1 MNFSFSDILYTRK
14 QAYMKT
20 ITYLY
25 ISLFAFILF
34 FFITIFIVNGNPIF
48 FDESIRNLVS
58 SWHADDFFK
67 GITHFG
73 NVYYILILILIG
85 FLIFHKKSNFKF
97 LMSMMLINT
106 AANVLLK
113 LFFARPRPN
122 YPRLIEESGYSFP
135 SGHAMGG
142 LMFYGLLIYFLWQ
155 SKFSKTLKVIG
166 TIILTLL
173 IFLIG
178 ISRIYLGVHYPS
190 DILGGFLASSFLLCF
205 GIFFYQ
211 NMQKKER

>member
-1 MNFSFSDILYTRK
+1 MNFSFSDMLYTRK
-14 QAYMKT
+14 QANMKT

-48 FDESIRNLVS
+48 FDEPIRNLVS

-135 SGHAMGG
+135 SGHGMGS
-142 LMFYGLLIYFLWQ
+142 LMFYGVLIYFLWQ

-211 NMQKKER
+211 SMQKKER

>member
-211 NMQKKER
+211 SMQKKER

>member
-14 QAYMKT
+14 QANMKT

-48 FDESIRNLVS
+48 FDEPIRNLVS

-135 SGHAMGG
+135 SGHAMGS

-211 NMQKKER
+211 SMQKKER

>member
-1 MNFSFSDILYTRK
+1 MNSVFSDILYNRK

-48 FDESIRNLVS
+48 FDEPIRNIVS
-58 SWHADDFFK
+58 SWHADNFFR
-67 GITHFG
+67 GITNLG
-73 NVYYILILILIG
+73 NVYYILILIFIG
-85 FLIFHKKSNFKF
+85 FLFFHKKSNFKF
-97 LMSMMLINT
+97 LISMMLINT
-106 AANVLLK
+106 AANVILK

-122 YPRLIEESGYSFP
+122 YPRLIEETGYSFP
-135 SGHAMGG
+135 SGHAMGS

-155 SKFSKTLKVIG
+155 TKFSMPIKVMG
-166 TIILTLL
+166 TIILSIL
-173 IFLIG
+173 ILLIG

-190 DILGGFLASSFLLCF
+190 DILGGFLASTFLLCF

-211 NMQKKER
+211 SMQKKER

>member
-14 QAYMKT
+14 QANMKT

-48 FDESIRNLVS
+48 FDEPIRNLVS

-135 SGHAMGG
+135 SGHAMGS

-178 ISRIYLGVHYPS
+178 ISRIYLGVYYPS
-190 DILGGFLASSFLLCF
+190 DIFGGFLASSFLLCF

-211 NMQKKER
+211 SMQKKER

>member
-1 MNFSFSDILYTRK
+1 
-14 QAYMKT
+14 MKT

-48 FDESIRNLVS
+48 FDEPIRNLVS

-113 LFFARPRPN
+113 LFFARPRKLSSAN
-122 YPRLIEESGYSFP
+122 RRIRLF
-135 SGHAMGG
+135 
-142 LMFYGLLIYFLWQ
+142 
-155 SKFSKTLKVIG
+155 FSKWPRDGKLNVLW
-166 TIILTLL
+166 TIDLFSMAIEV
-173 IFLIG
+173 F
-178 ISRIYLGVHYPS
+178 
-190 DILGGFLASSFLLCF
+190 
-205 GIFFYQ
+205 
-211 NMQKKER
+211 